1 MRSVIRDSRPTA
13 SLRKM
18 GRAHRNEGRQN
29 EVSKRDG
36 GLSLIVVPAGGA
48 EPRTFE
54 FSHRRLWL
62 LAALATFLGIAV
74 VAMAASWVPLAR
86 RAAHSGDLARQVDSL
101 TARQTRLEHLA
112 QRIDRLEGV
121 RENYDVRLGV
131 SGSGDSALWVP
142 ATGASAGGGE
152 ALPGDGTDT
161 EPTVWPL
168 TVAGAVTRAHLG
180 GAGSDH
186 PGIDIAVPTG
196 SYVRAAGGGVVLE
209 AAQDPLYGLFI
220 LIDHGNGVQSR
231 YGHASYLVSDRGWTV
246 RRGEVIALS
255 GSTGRSTAPHL
266 HFEILKNGR
275 PIDPFSMVT
284 PP

>member
-1 MRSVIRDSRPTA
+1 MSR
-13 SLRKM
+13 
-18 GRAHRNEGRQN
+18 
-29 EVSKRDG
+29 RDG
-36 GLSLIVVPAGGA
+36 GLSVIVVPVDGS

-54 FSHRRLWL
+54 LSPRRLWL
-62 LAALATFLGIAV
+62 LTAFAMFLGIAV
-74 VAMAASWVPLAR
+74 GAMAASWVALAR
-86 RAAHSGDLARQVDSL
+86 RAVLSDDLARQVDSL
-101 TARQTRLEHLA
+101 TSRQTRLEHLA
-112 QRIDRLEGV
+112 QRLDRLEGV
-121 RENYDVRLGV
+121 RENYSLRLGV
-131 SGSGDSALWVP
+131 SGSADSALWVP
-142 ATGASAGGGE
+142 ATGASAGEDE
-152 ALPGDGTDT
+152 ALPVDGTST

-180 GAGSDH
+180 GAGADH

-196 SYVRAAGGGVVLE
+196 SYVRAAGGGVVVE
-209 AAQDPLYGLFI
+209 AAQDPDYGLFI
-220 LIDHGNGVQSR
+220 LIDHGNGVRTR

-266 HFEILKNGR
+266 HFEILKHGK

>member
-1 MRSVIRDSRPTA
+1 MKAGKTKESR
-13 SLRKM
+13 
-18 GRAHRNEGRQN
+18 
-29 EVSKRDG
+29 RDG
-36 GLSLIVVPAGGA
+36 SLSLIVVPADGA
-48 EPRTFE
+48 PRTFE
-54 FSHRRLWL
+54 FSHRRLRL
-62 LAALATFLGIAV
+62 VAALATLLGVAFLAL
-74 VAMAASWVPLAR
+74 AASWVPLAR
-86 RAAHSGDLARQVDSL
+86 RAAHSDDLARQVDSL
-101 TARQTRLEHLA
+101 TSRQTRLEHLA
-112 QRIDRLEGV
+112 QRIDKLEGV
-121 RENYDVRLGV
+121 RENYNVRLGV
-131 SGSGDSALWVP
+131 SGSADSALWVP
-142 ATGASAGGGE
+142 ATGASASGGE

-161 EPTVWPL
+161 EPTAWPL
-168 TVAGAVTRAHLG
+168 TVAGAVTRSHLG
-180 GAGSDH
+180 GAGADH

-220 LIDHGNGVQSR
+220 LIDHGNGVRTR